1 MISSIL
7 KSVLG
12 TSNQRFIKSL
22 QKTVDKIN
30 SYSDDYKN
38 LKDNEI
44 KNKTQ
49 EFKKRFKDGQSLDD
63 ILPEAFALV
72 REASVRAIGLR
83 HYDVQLVGGI
93 ILHQGK
99 IAEMQTGEG
108 KTLVATLPVYLNCL
122 TGDSVHLVTV
132 NEYLAKRDAEWMG
145 KIYELLGLT
154 TGIIIPN
161 MTDEDKKQAY
171 SCDVVYGTNN
181 EFGFDFL
188 RDNLKLSLDEM
199 VQKKHSFAIV
209 DEVDSILIDEARTP
223 LIISGPSEDS
233 SELYKVVNNIVCNFD
248 KKYIDI
254 DEKSKNAT
262 LTEDGMS
269 EMEKLISSASL
280 MQEGSLYDNQNIH
293 ILHHINQS
301 IKAHFVYVCEKD
313 YIVEDGQ
320 IIIID
325 EFSGRKMQGR
335 RYGEGLH
342 QAIEAKEGVKI
353 ASENQ
358 TLASITFQNYFR
370 MYEKLSG
377 MTGTALTEANEFEE
391 IYHLK
396 CVAVPTNVPVK
407 RIDNE
412 DDVYRTSNERDE
424 AVIAQVIKCQE
435 KGQPVLLGTASI
447 DKSEH
452 FSKLMKKAKI
462 KHNVLN
468 AKNHEKEAEIIL
480 NAGLKGA
487 VTIATNMAGRG
498 TDIKLGGIDATD
510 KQRKSV
516 LDCGGLYVLG
526 TERHESRRIDNQLR
540 GRSGRQGDF
549 GETKFFLS
557 LEDDLMRIFG
567 SSRLDKLLQK
577 MGIEQG
583 EAITHP
589 WVSKALAKAQH
600 KVEGYNFEIRKQLIK
615 YDDVTNEQRRAM
627 FSLRKGYMTSTEIF
641 NDFDEI
647 RYNVLEDLVSSCIP
661 EKSLPNQWD
670 IERLKYESFRLFAV
684 NIDDNFINSDGVDAQ
699 AIFTNIKNQSDEII
713 TKIRKYDNDSVA
725 QITSS
730 IMIQI
735 LDNCWKEHLL
745 QMDYLR
751 QGIGLRA
758 YGQKDPLNE
767 YKNESYTLYE
777 TFLNHS
783 YSMMAQ
789 YISHLEIEDNT
800 QQQLPSQGAKASGNI
815 PEVGRNKPCPCGSQK
830 KYKHC
835 CGKR

>member
-44 KNKTQ
+44 KNKTE

-161 MTDEDKKQAY
+161 MTDETKKQEY

-233 SELYKVVNNIVCNFD
+233 SELYKVVNNIICNFD
-248 KKYIDI
+248 KKYVDI

-391 IYHLK
+391 IYNLK

-424 AVIAQVIKCQE
+424 AVIKQVVKCQE
-435 KGQPVLLGTASI
+435 KGQPILLGTASI

-498 TDIKLGGIDATD
+498 TDIKLGGIDASD

-540 GRSGRQGDF
+540 GRSGRQGDC

-627 FSLRKGYMTSTEIF
+627 FSLRKGYMTNTEIF

-713 TKIRKYDNDSVA
+713 SKIRKYDNDSVA

-789 YISHLEIEDNT
+789 YINHLEIEDNT
-800 QQQLPSQGAKASGNI
+800 QQQLPSQGAKAPENI

>member
-22 QKTVDKIN
+22 EKTVDKIN

-38 LKDNEI
+38 LKDSDI
-44 KNKTQ
+44 KNKTE

-72 REASVRAIGLR
+72 REASVRTIGLR
-83 HYDVQLVGGI
+83 HYDVQLVGGL

-122 TGDSVHLVTV
+122 SGDSVHLVTV

-145 KIYELLGLT
+145 KIYELLDLT
-154 TGIIIPN
+154 TGVIVPN
-161 MTDEDKKQAY
+161 MTDENKKQAY

-188 RDNLKLSLDEM
+188 RDNLRLSFDEM

-209 DEVDSILIDEARTP
+209 DEVDSILIDEARAP

-233 SELYKVVNNIVCNFD
+233 SELYKVVNNIICNFD

-269 EMEKLISSASL
+269 EMEKLISSANL
-280 MQEGSLYDNQNIH
+280 MQDGSLYDNQNIH

-301 IKAHFVYVCEKD
+301 IKAHFVYLCEKD
-313 YIVEDGQ
+313 YIIEDGQ
-320 IIIID
+320 VIIID

-391 IYHLK
+391 IYNLK
-396 CVAVPTNVPVK
+396 CVAVPTNVHVK

-424 AVIAQVIKCQE
+424 AVLKQVIKCQE
-435 KGQPVLLGTASI
+435 KGQPILLGTASI

-452 FSKLMKKAKI
+452 FSKIMKKAKI

-498 TDIKLGGIDATD
+498 TDIKLGGVDASD
-510 KQRKSV
+510 EKRQSV

-567 SSRLDKLLQK
+567 SNRLDKLLQK

-589 WVSKALAKAQH
+589 WVSKALAKAQQ

-627 FSLRKGYMTSTEIF
+627 FTLRKGYMTSTEIF

-661 EKSLPNQWD
+661 EKSLLNQWD
-670 IERLKYESFRLFAV
+670 IERLKSETLRLFAV
-684 NIDDNFINSDGVDAQ
+684 NIDDDFINSDGVDAQ
-699 AIFTNIKNQSDEII
+699 AIFTNIKNESDII
-713 TKIRKYDNDSVA
+713 INKIRNYDNDGVA
-725 QITSS
+725 EITTS

-745 QMDYLR
+745 QMDHLR

-767 YKNESYTLYE
+767 YKNESYELYE

-783 YSMMAQ
+783 YNMMMQ
-789 YISHLEIEDNT
+789 YISHLQIEDNS
-800 QQQLPSQGAKASGNI
+800 QQQLPSQGAKSSENT
-815 PEVGRNKPCPCGSQK
+815 PQVGRNKPCPCGSK
-830 KYKHC
+830 NKYKHC
-835 CGKR
+835 CGKK